1 MGDRVSGHGFQDTR
15 VSGGTVGYSGIRGCT
30 GVAFPLAQFFVQS
43 GPIKGITRGEGAYSG
58 HRAPA
63 SEVRVRVR
71 V

>member
-1 MGDRVSGHGFQDTR
+1 MLG
-15 VSGGTVGYSGIRGCT
+15 VGRT
-30 GVAFPLAQFFVQS
+30 GVAFPLSGAQFFVQS

>member
-1 MGDRVSGHGFQDTR
+1 LSG
-15 VSGGTVGYSGIRGCT
+15 
-30 GVAFPLAQFFVQS
+30 AQFFVQS